1 MSKRLKTYEVTG
13 RLVLVVSISI
23 KADSLADAVEQSK
36 ELQERDFVAFEG
48 DFMDGSLAIAGVTKS
63 GCWNTE
69 QEDGK

>member
-23 KADSLADAVEQSK
+23 KADSFADAVEQSK
-36 ELQERDFVAFEG
+36 ELLEGDFVAFKG
-48 DFMDGSLAIAGVTKS
+48 DFIEGSLAIACVAKS
-63 GCWNTE
+63 DCWDTE